1 MKRVVL
7 LLLLLI
13 LLPFAKA
20 ESTHS
25 WEHEFDN
32 GYITT
37 QPLLVEDSVFVRTSG
52 FWIGDERPQVSAF
65 EITSGDELWTYRS
78 DTTLQHDMS
87 PLMFVGSGDGVC
99 GSWQDLLI
107 VAWADG
113 KVTALN
119 PSNGELVWE
128 QQTEVNVLG
137 ITGQLGIDEDR
148 VVVPTRQGLSTFC
161 LEDGEQLLRV
171 DFEEIGWRNGVLV
184 SESGYHVGTEAGV
197 LYSVNRDGT
206 VSNSSIGDGKIRHAP
221 IETQHGLLI
230 HLQTATGSTLYLNNS
245 IIGNYGYSPAI
256 PLQYE
261 ERIFLATSNEWVSLS
276 CDNITCFEESKSTFH
291 SNGEMSMR
299 ILENNSVEIWVP
311 SNTPDG
317 GWGVFNRTSLQRMHT
332 TSFDTYTTAA
342 PGFSQGAIA
351 LGNDMGLLQVT
362 LFGVEESPGNPSSFS
377 LIEAFHYVLLLSSY
391 LLCCLFFATN
401 NKPRLW
407 KALTLFLLL
416 FTVAAV
422 PEMSAKWPT
431 FAESEAEA
439 TWDTEWPEEWRDTQ
453 IVVIEIDGKENVIGG
468 LNGYSNVY
476 ELTQAAS
483 VSLGISTDYEDQ
495 YLGLYLLSF
504 NGTEG
509 DGWEFT
515 LDGSRSNTGIVD
527 TAIDSD
533 SILRWRPA

>member
-7 LLLLLI
+7 LLLLVL
-13 LLPFAKA
+13 LLPFTKA
-20 ESTHS
+20 ESNYS
-25 WEHEFDN
+25 WEHEFEN

-37 QPLLVEDSVFVRTSG
+37 QPLVVEDSVYVRTSG

-65 EITSGDELWTYRS
+65 DLFSGDELWTFRS
-78 DTTLQHDMS
+78 ETTLQHDMS
-87 PLMFVGSGDGVC
+87 PLLFIESGSGTC
-99 GSWQDLLI
+99 GTWQNLLI

-119 PSNGELVWE
+119 PSNGVLVWE
-128 QQTEVNVLG
+128 HQTEVNVLG
-137 ITGQLGIDEDR
+137 ITGKLGIDEDR
-148 VVVPTRQGLSTFC
+148 VVVPTRQGLSALC
-161 LEDGEQLLRV
+161 LETGEQLLRV
-171 DFEEIGWRNGVLV
+171 EFQEVGWRNGVLI
-184 SESGYHVGTEAGV
+184 SESGYHVGTETGV

-206 VSNSSIGDGKIRHAP
+206 MTNTSIGDGKIRHAP

-245 IIGNYGYSPAI
+245 VLGTYGFSPAL
-256 PLQYE
+256 PLQYDD
-261 ERIFLATSNEWVSLS
+261 RIFLATSEEWISLR
-276 CDNITCFEESKSTFH
+276 CDNITCIEDSKSSFH
-291 SNGEMSMR
+291 SNGEMS
-299 ILENNSVEIWVP
+299 INHLKNGSIEIWIP

-317 GWGVFNRTSLQRMHT
+317 GWGVFNQTSQLRMHT
-332 TSFDTYTTAA
+332 TKFDTYTTAA
-342 PGFSQGAIA
+342 PGFSTAAMA
-351 LGNDMGLLQVT
+351 LGNDMGILQVT
-362 LFGVEESPGNPSSFS
+362 IFEGDRPTEDPSSFS
-377 LIEAFHYVLLLSSY
+377 LIETLHYALLLSSY
-391 LLCCLFFATN
+391 LLCCLFFATK
-401 NKPRLW
+401 NKPRFW

-416 FTVAAV
+416 FTLAAV
-422 PEMSAKWPT
+422 PEISTKWPT
-431 FAESEAEA
+431 LIEQDTEA
-439 TWDTEWPEEWRDTQ
+439 TWNAEWPEEWRNTQ
-453 IVVIEIDGKENVIGG
+453 IVIIEIDGTENVIGG

-483 VSLGISTDYEDQ
+483 ESLGISTEYEDQ

-515 LDGSRSNTGIVD
+515 LDGARSNTGIVD

>member
-7 LLLLLI
+7 LLLLVL
-13 LLPFAKA
+13 LLPFTKA
-20 ESTHS
+20 ESNYS
-25 WEHEFDN
+25 WEHEFEN

-37 QPLLVEDSVFVRTSG
+37 QPLVVEDSVYVRTSG

-65 EITSGDELWTYRS
+65 DLFSGDELWTFRS
-78 DTTLQHDMS
+78 ETTLQHDMS
-87 PLMFVGSGDGVC
+87 PLLFIESGSGTC
-99 GSWQDLLI
+99 GTWQNLLI

-119 PSNGELVWE
+119 PSNGVLVWE
-128 QQTEVNVLG
+128 HQTEVNVLG
-137 ITGQLGIDEDR
+137 ITGKLGIDEDR
-148 VVVPTRQGLSTFC
+148 VVVPTRQGLSALC
-161 LEDGEQLLRV
+161 LETGEQLLRV
-171 DFEEIGWRNGVLV
+171 EFQEVGWRNGVLI
-184 SESGYHVGTEAGV
+184 SESGYHVGTETGV

-206 VSNSSIGDGKIRHAP
+206 MTNTSIGDGKIRHAP

-230 HLQTATGSTLYLNNS
+230 HLQTTTGSTLYLNNS
-245 IIGNYGYSPAI
+245 VLGTYGFSPAL

-261 ERIFLATSNEWVSLS
+261 DRIFLATSEEWISLR
-276 CDNITCFEESKSTFH
+276 CDNITCIEDSKSSFH
-291 SNGEMSMR
+291 SNGEMS
-299 ILENNSVEIWVP
+299 INHLKNGSIEIWIP

-317 GWGVFNRTSLQRMHT
+317 GWGVFNQTSQLRMHT
-332 TSFDTYTTAA
+332 TKFDTYTTAA
-342 PGFSQGAIA
+342 PGFSTAAMA
-351 LGNDMGLLQVT
+351 LGNDMGILQVT
-362 LFGVEESPGNPSSFS
+362 IFEGESPTEDPSSFS
-377 LIEAFHYVLLLSSY
+377 LIETLHYALLLSSY
-391 LLCCLFFATN
+391 LLCCLFFATK
-401 NKPRLW
+401 NKPRFW

-416 FTVAAV
+416 FTLAAV
-422 PEMSAKWPT
+422 PEISTKWPT
-431 FAESEAEA
+431 LIEEDTEA
-439 TWDTEWPEEWRDTQ
+439 TWNAEWPEEWRNTQ
-453 IVVIEIDGKENVIGG
+453 IVIIEIDGTENVIGG

-483 VSLGISTDYEDQ
+483 ESLGISTEYEDQ

-515 LDGSRSNTGIVD
+515 LDGARSNTGIVD

>member
-107 VAWADG
+107 VAWSDG

-256 PLQYE
+256 PLQYG

-342 PGFSQGAIA
+342 TGFSQGAIA

-468 LNGYSNVY
+468 LNGHSNVY

-495 YLGLYLLSF
+495 YLGMYLLSF

>member
-342 PGFSQGAIA
+342 PGFSPGAIA

>member
-171 DFEEIGWRNGVLV
+171 DFEEIGWRNSVLV

-276 CDNITCFEESKSTFH
+276 CDNITCFEESKSSFH

-342 PGFSQGAIA
+342 PGFSPGAIA

-362 LFGVEESPGNPSSFS
+362 LFGVEESPENPSSFS

-401 NKPRLW
+401 NKPKLW

-468 LNGYSNVY
+468 LNGHSNVY

-483 VSLGISTDYEDQ
+483 SSLGISTDYEDQ

>member
-37 QPLLVEDSVFVRTSG
+37 QPLLVEDTVFVRTSG

-78 DTTLQHDMS
+78 ETTLQHDMS

-276 CDNITCFEESKSTFH
+276 CDNITCFEESKSSFH

-342 PGFSQGAIA
+342 PGFSQGVIA
-351 LGNDMGLLQVT
+351 LGNDMGLLQIS
-362 LFGVEESPGNPSSFS
+362 LFGVEESPENPSSFS

-468 LNGYSNVY
+468 LNGHSNVY

-483 VSLGISTDYEDQ
+483 SSLGISTDYEDQ

>member
-7 LLLLLI
+7 LLLLVL
-13 LLPFAKA
+13 LLPFTKA
-20 ESTHS
+20 ESNYS
-25 WEHEFDN
+25 WEHEFEN

-37 QPLLVEDSVFVRTSG
+37 QPLVVEDSVYVRTSG

-65 EITSGDELWTYRS
+65 DLFSGDELWTFRS
-78 DTTLQHDMS
+78 ETTLQHDMS
-87 PLMFVGSGDGVC
+87 PLLFIESGSGTC
-99 GSWQDLLI
+99 GTWQNLLI

-119 PSNGELVWE
+119 PSNGVLVWE
-128 QQTEVNVLG
+128 HQTEVNVLG
-137 ITGQLGIDEDR
+137 ITGKLGIDEDR
-148 VVVPTRQGLSTFC
+148 VVVPTRQGLSALC
-161 LEDGEQLLRV
+161 LETGEQLLRV
-171 DFEEIGWRNGVLV
+171 EFQEVGWRNGVLI
-184 SESGYHVGTEAGV
+184 SESGYHVGTETGV

-206 VSNSSIGDGKIRHAP
+206 MANTSIGDGKIRHAP

-245 IIGNYGYSPAI
+245 VLGTYGFSPAL
-256 PLQYE
+256 PLQYDD
-261 ERIFLATSNEWVSLS
+261 RIFLATSEEWISLR
-276 CDNITCFEESKSTFH
+276 CDNITCIEDSKSSFH
-291 SNGEMSMR
+291 SNGEMS
-299 ILENNSVEIWVP
+299 INHLKNGSLEIWNP

-317 GWGVFNRTSLQRMHT
+317 GWGVFNQTSQLRMHT
-332 TSFDTYTTAA
+332 TKFDTYTTAA
-342 PGFSQGAIA
+342 PGFSTAAMA
-351 LGNDMGLLQVT
+351 LGNDMGILQVT
-362 LFGVEESPGNPSSFS
+362 IFEGDRPTEDPSSFS
-377 LIEAFHYVLLLSSY
+377 LIETLHYALLLSSY
-391 LLCCLFFATN
+391 LLCCLFFATK
-401 NKPRLW
+401 NKPRFW

-416 FTVAAV
+416 FTLAAV
-422 PEMSAKWPT
+422 PEISTKWPT
-431 FAESEAEA
+431 LIEEDTEA
-439 TWDTEWPEEWRDTQ
+439 TWNAEWPEEWRNTQ
-453 IVVIEIDGKENVIGG
+453 IVIIEIDGTENVIGG

-483 VSLGISTDYEDQ
+483 ESLGISTEYEDQ

-515 LDGSRSNTGIVD
+515 LDGARSNTGIVD

>member
-256 PLQYE
+256 PLQYG

-342 PGFSQGAIA
+342 PGFSPGAIA

-362 LFGVEESPGNPSSFS
+362 LFGVEESPENPSSFS

-468 LNGYSNVY
+468 LNGHSNVY

-483 VSLGISTDYEDQ
+483 SSLGISTDYEDQ

>member
-7 LLLLLI
+7 LLLPLI

-25 WEHEFDN
+25 WEYEFEN

-78 DTTLQHDMS
+78 ETTLQHDMS

-99 GSWQDLLI
+99 GSWQDILI

-206 VSNSSIGDGKIRHAP
+206 ISNSSIGDGKIRHAP

-276 CDNITCFEESKSTFH
+276 CDNITCFEESKSSFH

-299 ILENNSVEIWVP
+299 IRENNSVEIWVP

-317 GWGVFNRTSLQRMHT
+317 GWGVFNRMSLQRMHT

-342 PGFSQGAIA
+342 PGFSPGAIA

-422 PEMSAKWPT
+422 PEMSAKWAT

-468 LNGYSNVY
+468 LNGHSNVY

-483 VSLGISTDYEDQ
+483 SSLGISTDYEDQ

>member
-7 LLLLLI
+7 LSLLLF

-20 ESTHS
+20 ESNHS
-25 WEHEFDN
+25 WEHEFEN

-52 FWIGDERPQVSAF
+52 FWMGDERPQVSAF

-78 DTTLQHDMS
+78 ETTLQHDMS
-87 PLMFVGSGDGVC
+87 PLMFVEAGSGVC
-99 GSWQDLLI
+99 GVWQDILI

-113 KVTALN
+113 KVTALDS
-119 PSNGELVWE
+119 SNGELVWE

-137 ITGQLGIDEDR
+137 ITGKLGIDGDR

-161 LEDGEQLLRV
+161 LDDGAQLLRV
-171 DFEEIGWRNGVLV
+171 EFEEIGWRNGVLV

-206 VSNSSIGDGKIRHAP
+206 MTNSSIGDGKIRHAP
-221 IETQHGLLI
+221 IETQHGLVI
-230 HLQTATGSTLYLNNS
+230 HLQTATGSVLYLNNS
-245 IIGNYGYSPAI
+245 IIGNYGSSPAI
-256 PLQYE
+256 PLQFE
-261 ERIFLATSNEWVSLS
+261 DHIFLATSNEWVSLS
-276 CDNITCFEESKSTFH
+276 CNDITCLEESRSSFH

-299 ILENNSVEIWVP
+299 TLKNNSVEIWVP

-332 TSFDTYTTAA
+332 TSFDSYTTAA
-342 PGFSQGAIA
+342 PGFSSAAMA

-362 LFGVEESPGNPSSFS
+362 VFDSDETIEPESTFS
-377 LIEAFHYVLLLSSY
+377 LIEALHYVLLLSSY

-401 NKPRLW
+401 NKPKLL
-407 KALTLFLLL
+407 KAFTMFLLL
-416 FTVAAV
+416 FTLAVV
-422 PEMSAKWPT
+422 PEISAKWPT
-431 FAESEAEA
+431 LAESDAEA
-439 TWDTEWPEEWRDTQ
+439 TWDAEWPEEWRDTQ
-453 IVVIEIDGKENVIGG
+453 IVVIEIDGTENVIGG
-468 LNGYSNVY
+468 LSGYSNVY
-476 ELTQAAS
+476 ELTQAATL
-483 VSLGISTDYEDQ
+483 SLGISTEYEDQ

-515 LDGSRSNTGIVD
+515 IDGSRPNTGIVD
-527 TAIDSD
+527 TTIDSD

>member
-342 PGFSQGAIA
+342 PGFSPGAIA

-468 LNGYSNVY
+468 LNGHSNVY

-495 YLGLYLLSF
+495 YLGMYLLSF

>member
-1 MKRVVL
+1 MKRVVFLSL
-7 LLLLLI
+7 LLF

-25 WEHEFDN
+25 WEHEFEN

-52 FWIGDERPQVSAF
+52 FWMGDERPQVSAF
-65 EITSGDELWTYRS
+65 EIISGDELWTYRS
-78 DTTLQHDMS
+78 ETTLQHDMS
-87 PLMFVGSGDGVC
+87 PLMFVEAGSGAC
-99 GSWQDLLI
+99 GSWEDLLI

-137 ITGQLGIDEDR
+137 ITGKLGIDEDR
-148 VVVPTRQGLSTFC
+148 VVVPTREGLSTFC
-161 LEDGEQLLRV
+161 FEDGEQLLRV
-171 DFEEIGWRNGVLV
+171 EFEEIGWRNGVLV
-184 SESGYHVGTEAGV
+184 SASGYHVGTEAGI

-206 VSNSSIGDGKIRHAP
+206 VANFSIGDGKIRHAP

-256 PLQYE
+256 PLQHGE
-261 ERIFLATSNEWVSLS
+261 NIFLATSAEWISLS
-276 CDNITCFEESKSTFH
+276 CGSVTCFEESKITFH
-291 SNGEMSMR
+291 SNGEMSIR
-299 ILENNSVEIWVP
+299 TLENNSIELWVP
-311 SNTPDG
+311 SNTPEG

-342 PGFSQGAIA
+342 PGFSPAAMA

-362 LFGVEESPGNPSSFS
+362 VFDNVETIHQESSFS
-377 LIEAFHYVLLLSSY
+377 LIEALHYVLLLSSY

-422 PEMSAKWPT
+422 PEISAKWPT
-431 FAESEAEA
+431 FAESDTEA

-453 IVVIEIDGKENVIGG
+453 IVVIEIDGTENAIGG
-468 LNGYSNVY
+468 LSGYSNVY

-483 VSLGISTDYEDQ
+483 ASLGISTEYEDQ

-527 TAIDSD
+527 TTIDSD

>member
-7 LLLLLI
+7 LSLLLF

-20 ESTHS
+20 ESNHS
-25 WEHEFDN
+25 WEHEFEN

-52 FWIGDERPQVSAF
+52 FWMGDERPQVSAF

-78 DTTLQHDMS
+78 ETTLQHDMS
-87 PLMFVGSGDGVC
+87 PLMFVEAGSGVC
-99 GSWQDLLI
+99 GVWQDLLI

-113 KVTALN
+113 KVTALDS
-119 PSNGELVWE
+119 SNGELVWE

-137 ITGQLGIDEDR
+137 ITGKLGIDGDR

-161 LEDGEQLLRV
+161 LDDGAQLLRV
-171 DFEEIGWRNGVLV
+171 EFEEIGWRNGVLV

-206 VSNSSIGDGKIRHAP
+206 MTNSSIGDGKIRHAP
-221 IETQHGLLI
+221 IETQHGLVI
-230 HLQTATGSTLYLNNS
+230 HLQTATGSVLYLNNS
-245 IIGNYGYSPAI
+245 IIGNYGSSPAM
-256 PLQYE
+256 PLQFE
-261 ERIFLATSNEWVSLS
+261 DHIFLATSNEWVSLS
-276 CDNITCFEESKSTFH
+276 CNDITCLEESRSSFH

-299 ILENNSVEIWVP
+299 TLKNNSVEIWVP

-332 TSFDTYTTAA
+332 TSFDSYTTAA
-342 PGFSQGAIA
+342 PGFSSAAMA

-362 LFGVEESPGNPSSFS
+362 VFDSDETIEPESTFS
-377 LIEAFHYVLLLSSY
+377 LIEALHYVLLLSSY

-401 NKPRLW
+401 NKPKLL
-407 KALTLFLLL
+407 KAFTMFLLL
-416 FTVAAV
+416 FTLAVV
-422 PEMSAKWPT
+422 PEISAKWPT
-431 FAESEAEA
+431 LAESDAEA
-439 TWDTEWPEEWRDTQ
+439 TWDAEWPEEWRDTQ
-453 IVVIEIDGKENVIGG
+453 IVVIEIDGTENVIGG
-468 LNGYSNVY
+468 LSGYSNVY
-476 ELTQAAS
+476 ELTQAATL
-483 VSLGISTDYEDQ
+483 SLGISTEYEDQ

-504 NGTEG
+504 NETEG

-515 LDGSRSNTGIVD
+515 IDGSRPNTGIVD
-527 TAIDSD
+527 TTIDSD

>member
-7 LLLLLI
+7 LSLLLF

-20 ESTHS
+20 ESNHS
-25 WEHEFDN
+25 WEHEFEN

-52 FWIGDERPQVSAF
+52 FWMGDERPQVSAF

-78 DTTLQHDMS
+78 ETTLQHDMS
-87 PLMFVGSGDGVC
+87 PLMFVEAGSGVC
-99 GSWQDLLI
+99 GVWQDLLI

-119 PSNGELVWE
+119 PSNGEPVWE

-137 ITGQLGIDEDR
+137 ITGKLGIDGDR

-161 LEDGEQLLRV
+161 LDDGAQLLRV
-171 DFEEIGWRNGVLV
+171 EFEEIGWRNGVLV

-206 VSNSSIGDGKIRHAP
+206 MTNSSIGDGKIRHAP
-221 IETQHGLLI
+221 IETQHGLII
-230 HLQTATGSTLYLNNS
+230 HLQTATGSVLYLNNS
-245 IIGNYGYSPAI
+245 IIGNYGSSPAI
-256 PLQYE
+256 PLQFE
-261 ERIFLATSNEWVSLS
+261 DHIFLATSNEWVSLS
-276 CDNITCFEESKSTFH
+276 CNDITCLEESRSSFH

-299 ILENNSVEIWVP
+299 TLKNNSVEIWVP

-332 TSFDTYTTAA
+332 TSFDSYTTAA
-342 PGFSQGAIA
+342 PGFSSAAMA

-362 LFGVEESPGNPSSFS
+362 VFDSDETIEPESTFS
-377 LIEAFHYVLLLSSY
+377 LIEALHYVLLLSSY

-401 NKPRLW
+401 NKPKLL
-407 KALTLFLLL
+407 KAFTMFLLL
-416 FTVAAV
+416 FTLAVV
-422 PEMSAKWPT
+422 PEISAKWPT
-431 FAESEAEA
+431 LAESDAEA
-439 TWDTEWPEEWRDTQ
+439 TWDAEWPEEWRDTQ
-453 IVVIEIDGKENVIGG
+453 IVVIEIDGTENVIGG
-468 LNGYSNVY
+468 LSGYSNVY
-476 ELTQAAS
+476 ELTQAATL
-483 VSLGISTDYEDQ
+483 SLGISTEYEDQ

-515 LDGSRSNTGIVD
+515 IDGSRSNTGIVD
-527 TAIDSD
+527 TTIDSD

>member
-7 LLLLLI
+7 LSLLLF

-20 ESTHS
+20 ESNHS
-25 WEHEFDN
+25 WEHEFEN

-52 FWIGDERPQVSAF
+52 FWMGDERPQVSAF

-78 DTTLQHDMS
+78 ETTLQHDMS
-87 PLMFVGSGDGVC
+87 PLMFVEAGSGVC
-99 GSWQDLLI
+99 GVWQDLLI

-113 KVTALN
+113 KVTALDS
-119 PSNGELVWE
+119 SNGELVWE

-137 ITGQLGIDEDR
+137 ITGKLGIDGDR

-161 LEDGEQLLRV
+161 LDDGAQLLRV
-171 DFEEIGWRNGVLV
+171 EFEEIGWRNGVLV

-206 VSNSSIGDGKIRHAP
+206 MTNSSIGDGKIRHAP
-221 IETQHGLLI
+221 IETQHGLVI
-230 HLQTATGSTLYLNNS
+230 HLQTATGSVLYLNNS
-245 IIGNYGYSPAI
+245 IIGNYGSSPAI
-256 PLQYE
+256 PLQFE
-261 ERIFLATSNEWVSLS
+261 DHIFLATSNEWVSLS
-276 CDNITCFEESKSTFH
+276 CNDITCLEESRSSFH

-299 ILENNSVEIWVP
+299 TLKNNSVEIWVP

-332 TSFDTYTTAA
+332 TSFDSYTTAA
-342 PGFSQGAIA
+342 PGFSSAAMA

-362 LFGVEESPGNPSSFS
+362 VFDSDETIEPESTFS
-377 LIEAFHYVLLLSSY
+377 LIEALHYVLLLSSY

-401 NKPRLW
+401 NKPKLL
-407 KALTLFLLL
+407 KAFTMFLLL
-416 FTVAAV
+416 FTLAVV
-422 PEMSAKWPT
+422 PEISAKWPT
-431 FAESEAEA
+431 LAESDAEA
-439 TWDTEWPEEWRDTQ
+439 TWDAEWPEEWRDTQ
-453 IVVIEIDGKENVIGG
+453 IVVIEIDGTENVIGG
-468 LNGYSNVY
+468 LSGYSNVY
-476 ELTQAAS
+476 ELTQAATL
-483 VSLGISTDYEDQ
+483 SLGISTEYEDQ

-504 NGTEG
+504 NETEG

-515 LDGSRSNTGIVD
+515 IDGSRPNTGIVD
-527 TAIDSD
+527 TTIDSD

>member
-7 LLLLLI
+7 LSLLLF

-20 ESTHS
+20 ESNHS
-25 WEHEFDN
+25 WEHEFEN

-52 FWIGDERPQVSAF
+52 FWMGDERPQVSAF

-78 DTTLQHDMS
+78 ETTLQHDMS
-87 PLMFVGSGDGVC
+87 PLLFVEAGSGVC
-99 GSWQDLLI
+99 GVWQDLLI

-113 KVTALN
+113 KVTALDS
-119 PSNGELVWE
+119 SNGELVWE

-137 ITGQLGIDEDR
+137 ITGKLGIDGDR

-161 LEDGEQLLRV
+161 LDDGAQLLRV
-171 DFEEIGWRNGVLV
+171 EFEEIGWRNGVLV

-206 VSNSSIGDGKIRHAP
+206 MTNSSIGDGKIRHAP
-221 IETQHGLLI
+221 IETQHGLII
-230 HLQTATGSTLYLNNS
+230 HLQTATGSVLYLNNS
-245 IIGNYGYSPAI
+245 IIGNYGSSPAI
-256 PLQYE
+256 PLQFE
-261 ERIFLATSNEWVSLS
+261 DHIFLATSNEWVSLS
-276 CDNITCFEESKSTFH
+276 CNDITCLEESRSSFH

-299 ILENNSVEIWVP
+299 TLKNNSVEIWVP

-332 TSFDTYTTAA
+332 TSFDSYTTAA
-342 PGFSQGAIA
+342 PGFSSAAMA

-362 LFGVEESPGNPSSFS
+362 VFDSDETIEPESTFS
-377 LIEAFHYVLLLSSY
+377 LIEALHYVLLLSSY

-401 NKPRLW
+401 NKPKLL
-407 KALTLFLLL
+407 KAFTMFLLL
-416 FTVAAV
+416 FTLAVV
-422 PEMSAKWPT
+422 PEISAKWPT
-431 FAESEAEA
+431 LAESDAEA
-439 TWDTEWPEEWRDTQ
+439 TWDAEWPEEWRDTQ
-453 IVVIEIDGKENVIGG
+453 IVVIEIDGTENVIGG
-468 LNGYSNVY
+468 LSGYSNVY
-476 ELTQAAS
+476 ELTQAATL
-483 VSLGISTDYEDQ
+483 SLGISTEYEDQ

-504 NGTEG
+504 NETEG

-515 LDGSRSNTGIVD
+515 IDGSRPNTGIVD
-527 TAIDSD
+527 TTIDSD

>member
-7 LLLLLI
+7 LSLLLF

-20 ESTHS
+20 ESNHS
-25 WEHEFDN
+25 WEHEFEN

-52 FWIGDERPQVSAF
+52 FWMGDERPQVSAF

-78 DTTLQHDMS
+78 ETTLQHDMS
-87 PLMFVGSGDGVC
+87 PLMFVEAGSGVC
-99 GSWQDLLI
+99 GVWQDILI

-113 KVTALN
+113 KVTALDS
-119 PSNGELVWE
+119 SNGELVWE

-137 ITGQLGIDEDR
+137 ITGKLGIDEDR

-161 LEDGEQLLRV
+161 LDDGRQLLRV
-171 DFEEIGWRNGVLV
+171 EFEEIGWRNGVLV

-206 VSNSSIGDGKIRHAP
+206 MTNSSIGDGKIRHAP
-221 IETQHGLLI
+221 IETQHGLVI
-230 HLQTATGSTLYLNNS
+230 HLQTATGSVLYLNNS
-245 IIGNYGYSPAI
+245 IIGNYGFSPAI
-256 PLQYE
+256 PLQFE
-261 ERIFLATSNEWVSLS
+261 DHIFLATSNEWVSLS
-276 CDNITCFEESKSTFH
+276 CNDITCLEESRSSFH

-299 ILENNSVEIWVP
+299 TLKNNSIEIWVP

-332 TSFDTYTTAA
+332 TSFDSYTTAA
-342 PGFSQGAIA
+342 PGFSSAAMA

-362 LFGVEESPGNPSSFS
+362 VFDSDETIEPESTFS
-377 LIEAFHYVLLLSSY
+377 LIEALHYVLLLSSY

-401 NKPRLW
+401 NKPKLL
-407 KALTLFLLL
+407 KAFTMFLLL
-416 FTVAAV
+416 FTLAVV
-422 PEMSAKWPT
+422 PEISAKWPT
-431 FAESEAEA
+431 LAESDAEA
-439 TWDTEWPEEWRDTQ
+439 TWDAEWPEEWRDTQ
-453 IVVIEIDGKENVIGG
+453 IVVIELDGTENVIGG
-468 LNGYSNVY
+468 LSGYSNVY
-476 ELTQAAS
+476 ELTQAATL
-483 VSLGISTDYEDQ
+483 SLGISTEYEDQ

-504 NGTEG
+504 NETEG

-515 LDGSRSNTGIVD
+515 IDGSRPNTGIVD
-527 TAIDSD
+527 TTIDSD

>member
-78 DTTLQHDMS
+78 ETTLQHDMS

-171 DFEEIGWRNGVLV
+171 DFEEIGWRNSVLV

-276 CDNITCFEESKSTFH
+276 CDNITCFEESKSSFH

-342 PGFSQGAIA
+342 PGFSPGAIA

-468 LNGYSNVY
+468 LNGHSNVY

-483 VSLGISTDYEDQ
+483 SSLGISTDYEDQ

>member
-1 MKRVVL
+1 MKRVVCL
-7 LLLLLI
+7 LLLLF
-13 LLPFAKA
+13 LLPSAKA

-25 WEHEFDN
+25 WEHEFEN

-52 FWIGDERPQVSAF
+52 FWMGDERPQVSAF
-65 EITSGDELWTYRS
+65 DIKSGDELWTYRS
-78 DTTLQHDMS
+78 ETTLQHDMS
-87 PLMFVGSGDGVC
+87 PLMFVEDGSGTC
-99 GSWQDLLI
+99 GSWQDLLV

-119 PSNGELVWE
+119 PSNGDLVWE

-137 ITGQLGIDEDR
+137 ITGKLGIDDDR
-148 VVVPTRQGLSTFC
+148 VVVPTREGLSTFC
-161 LEDGEQLLRV
+161 FEDGEQLLRV
-171 DFEEIGWRNGVLV
+171 EFEEIGWRNGVLV
-184 SESGYHVGTEAGV
+184 SESGYHVGTEVGV

-206 VSNSSIGDGKIRHAP
+206 VTNFSIGDGKIRHAP

-230 HLQTATGSTLYLNNS
+230 HLQTATGSVLYLNNS

-256 PLQYE
+256 PLQYDE
-261 ERIFLATSNEWVSLS
+261 NIFLATSEEWISLS
-276 CDNITCFEESKSTFH
+276 CDDIGCFEESKRSFH
-291 SNGEMSMR
+291 SNGEMSIR
-299 ILENNSVEIWVP
+299 TLENNSIELWVP

-342 PGFSQGAIA
+342 PGFSPAAMA

-362 LFGVEESPGNPSSFS
+362 VFDNVETIEQESSFS
-377 LIEAFHYVLLLSSY
+377 LIEALHYVLLLSSY

-422 PEMSAKWPT
+422 PEISANWPT
-431 FAESEAEA
+431 LAESDTEA

-453 IVVIEIDGKENVIGG
+453 IVVIEIDGTENAIGG
-468 LNGYSNVY
+468 LSGYSNVY

-483 VSLGISTDYEDQ
+483 ASLGISTEYEDQ

-527 TAIDSD
+527 TTIDSD

>member
-184 SESGYHVGTEAGV
+184 SESGYHVGTETGV

-276 CDNITCFEESKSTFH
+276 CDNITCFEESKSSFH

-342 PGFSQGAIA
+342 PGFSPGAIA

-362 LFGVEESPGNPSSFS
+362 LFGVEESPENPSSFS

-407 KALTLFLLL
+407 KALTLFFLL

>member
-7 LLLLLI
+7 LSLLLF

-20 ESTHS
+20 ESNHS
-25 WEHEFDN
+25 WEHEFEN

-52 FWIGDERPQVSAF
+52 FWMGDERPQVSAF

-78 DTTLQHDMS
+78 ETTLQHDMS
-87 PLMFVGSGDGVC
+87 PLMFVEAGSGVC
-99 GSWQDLLI
+99 GVWQDILI

-113 KVTALN
+113 KVTALDS
-119 PSNGELVWE
+119 SNGELVWE

-137 ITGQLGIDEDR
+137 ITGKLGIDGDR

-161 LEDGEQLLRV
+161 LDDGAQLLRV
-171 DFEEIGWRNGVLV
+171 EFEEIGWRNGVLV

-206 VSNSSIGDGKIRHAP
+206 MTNSSIGDGKIRHAP

-230 HLQTATGSTLYLNNS
+230 HLQTATGSVLYLNNS
-245 IIGNYGYSPAI
+245 IIGNYGSSPAI
-256 PLQYE
+256 PLQFE
-261 ERIFLATSNEWVSLS
+261 DHIFLATSNEWVSLS
-276 CDNITCFEESKSTFH
+276 CNDITCLEESRSSFH

-299 ILENNSVEIWVP
+299 TLKNNSVEIWVP

-332 TSFDTYTTAA
+332 TSFDSYTTAA
-342 PGFSQGAIA
+342 PGFSSAAMA

-362 LFGVEESPGNPSSFS
+362 VFDSDETIEPESTFS
-377 LIEAFHYVLLLSSY
+377 LIEALHYVLLLSSY

-401 NKPRLW
+401 NKPKLL
-407 KALTLFLLL
+407 KAFTMFLLL
-416 FTVAAV
+416 FTLAVV
-422 PEMSAKWPT
+422 PEISAKWPT
-431 FAESEAEA
+431 LAESDAEA
-439 TWDTEWPEEWRDTQ
+439 TWDAEWPEEWRDTQ
-453 IVVIEIDGKENVIGG
+453 IVVIEIDGTENVIGG
-468 LNGYSNVY
+468 LSGYSNVY
-476 ELTQAAS
+476 ELTQAATL
-483 VSLGISTDYEDQ
+483 SLGISTEYEDQ

-504 NGTEG
+504 NETEG

-515 LDGSRSNTGIVD
+515 IDGSRPNTGIVD
-527 TAIDSD
+527 TTIDSD

>member
-256 PLQYE
+256 PLQYG

-342 PGFSQGAIA
+342 PGFSPGAIA

-468 LNGYSNVY
+468 LNGHSNVY

-483 VSLGISTDYEDQ
+483 SSLGISTDYEDQ
-495 YLGLYLLSF
+495 YLGMYLLSF

>member
-7 LLLLLI
+7 LLLLVL
-13 LLPFAKA
+13 LLPFTKA
-20 ESTHS
+20 ESNYS
-25 WEHEFDN
+25 WEHEFEN

-37 QPLLVEDSVFVRTSG
+37 QPLIVEDSVYVRTSG

-65 EITSGDELWTYRS
+65 DLFSGDELWTFRS
-78 DTTLQHDMS
+78 ETTLQHDMS
-87 PLMFVGSGDGVC
+87 PLLFIESGSGTC
-99 GSWQDLLI
+99 GTWQNLLI

-119 PSNGELVWE
+119 PSNGVLVWE
-128 QQTEVNVLG
+128 HQTEVNVLG
-137 ITGQLGIDEDR
+137 ITGELGLDEDR
-148 VVVPTRQGLSTFC
+148 VVVPTRQGLSALC
-161 LEDGEQLLRV
+161 LETGEQLLRV
-171 DFEEIGWRNGVLV
+171 EFQEVGWRNGVLI
-184 SESGYHVGTEAGV
+184 SESGYHVGTETGV

-206 VSNSSIGDGKIRHAP
+206 MTNTSIGDGKIRHAP

-230 HLQTATGSTLYLNNS
+230 HLQTTTGSTLYLNNS
-245 IIGNYGYSPAI
+245 VLGTYGFSPAL

-261 ERIFLATSNEWVSLS
+261 DRIFLATSEEWISLR
-276 CDNITCFEESKSTFH
+276 CDNITCIEDSKSSFH
-291 SNGEMSMR
+291 ANGEVS
-299 ILENNSVEIWVP
+299 INHLKNGSLEIWIP

-317 GWGVFNRTSLQRMHT
+317 GWGVFNQTSQLRMHT
-332 TSFDTYTTAA
+332 TKFDTYTTAA
-342 PGFSQGAIA
+342 PGFSTAAMA
-351 LGNDMGLLQVT
+351 LGNDMGILQVT
-362 LFGVEESPGNPSSFS
+362 IFEGDRPTEKTSSFS
-377 LIEAFHYVLLLSSY
+377 LIETLHYALLLSSY
-391 LLCCLFFATN
+391 LLCCLFFATK
-401 NKPRLW
+401 NKPRFW

-416 FTVAAV
+416 FTLAAV
-422 PEMSAKWPT
+422 PEVSTKWPT
-431 FAESEAEA
+431 LIEQDTEA
-439 TWDTEWPEEWRDTQ
+439 TWNPEWPEEWRDTQ
-453 IVVIEIDGKENVIGG
+453 IVIIEIDGTENVIGG

-483 VSLGISTDYEDQ
+483 ESLGISTEYEDQ

-515 LDGSRSNTGIVD
+515 LDGARSNTGIVD

>member
-7 LLLLLI
+7 LLLLVL
-13 LLPFAKA
+13 LLPFTKA
-20 ESTHS
+20 ESNYS
-25 WEHEFDN
+25 WEHEFEN

-37 QPLLVEDSVFVRTSG
+37 QPLVLEDSVYVRTSG

-65 EITSGDELWTYRS
+65 DLFSGDELWTFRS
-78 DTTLQHDMS
+78 ETTLQHDMS
-87 PLMFVGSGDGVC
+87 PLLFIESGSGTC
-99 GSWQDLLI
+99 GTWQNLLI

-119 PSNGELVWE
+119 PSNGVLVWE
-128 QQTEVNVLG
+128 HQTEVNVLG
-137 ITGQLGIDEDR
+137 ITGKLGIDEDR
-148 VVVPTRQGLSTFC
+148 VVVPTRQGLSALC
-161 LEDGEQLLRV
+161 LETGEQLLRV
-171 DFEEIGWRNGVLV
+171 EFQEVGWRNGVLI
-184 SESGYHVGTEAGV
+184 SESGYHVGTETGV

-206 VSNSSIGDGKIRHAP
+206 MTNTSIGDGKIRHAP

-230 HLQTATGSTLYLNNS
+230 HLQTTTGSTLYLNNS
-245 IIGNYGYSPAI
+245 VLGTYGFSPAL

-261 ERIFLATSNEWVSLS
+261 DRIFLATSEEWISLR
-276 CDNITCFEESKSTFH
+276 CDNITCIEDSKSSFH
-291 SNGEMSMR
+291 SNGEMS
-299 ILENNSVEIWVP
+299 INHLKNGSIEIWIP

-317 GWGVFNRTSLQRMHT
+317 GWGVFNQTSQLRMHT
-332 TSFDTYTTAA
+332 TKFDTYTTAA
-342 PGFSQGAIA
+342 PGFSTAAMA
-351 LGNDMGLLQVT
+351 LGNDMGILQVT
-362 LFGVEESPGNPSSFS
+362 IFEGDRPTEDPSSFS
-377 LIEAFHYVLLLSSY
+377 LIETLHYALLLSSY
-391 LLCCLFFATN
+391 LLCCLFFATK
-401 NKPRLW
+401 NKPRFW

-416 FTVAAV
+416 FTLAAV
-422 PEMSAKWPT
+422 PEISTKWPT
-431 FAESEAEA
+431 LIEEDTEA
-439 TWDTEWPEEWRDTQ
+439 TWNAEWPEEWRNTQ
-453 IVVIEIDGKENVIGG
+453 IVIIEIDGTENVIGG

-483 VSLGISTDYEDQ
+483 ESLGISTEYEDQ

-515 LDGSRSNTGIVD
+515 LDGARSNTGIVD

>member
-7 LLLLLI
+7 LLLLVF
-13 LLPFAKA
+13 LLPFTKA
-20 ESTHS
+20 ESNYS
-25 WEHEFDN
+25 WEHEFEN

-37 QPLLVEDSVFVRTSG
+37 QPLIVEDSVYVRTSG

-65 EITSGDELWTYRS
+65 DLFSGDELWTFRS
-78 DTTLQHDMS
+78 ETTLQHDMS
-87 PLMFVGSGDGVC
+87 PLLFIESGSGTC
-99 GSWQDLLI
+99 GTWQNLLI

-119 PSNGELVWE
+119 PSNGALVWE
-128 QQTEVNVLG
+128 HQTEVNVLG
-137 ITGQLGIDEDR
+137 ITGKLGLDEDR
-148 VVVPTRQGLSTFC
+148 VVVPTRQGLSALC
-161 LEDGEQLLRV
+161 LETGEQLLRV
-171 DFEEIGWRNGVLV
+171 EFQEVGWRNGVLI
-184 SESGYHVGTEAGV
+184 SESGYHVGTETGV

-206 VSNSSIGDGKIRHAP
+206 MTNTSIGDGKIRHAP

-230 HLQTATGSTLYLNNS
+230 HLQTTTGSTLYLNNS
-245 IIGNYGYSPAI
+245 VLGTYGFSPAL

-261 ERIFLATSNEWVSLS
+261 DHIFLATSEEWISLR
-276 CDNITCFEESKSTFH
+276 CDNITCIEDSKSSFH
-291 SNGEMSMR
+291 ANGEVS
-299 ILENNSVEIWVP
+299 INHLKNGSLEIWIP

-317 GWGVFNRTSLQRMHT
+317 GWGVFNQTSQLRMHT
-332 TSFDTYTTAA
+332 TKFDTYTTAA
-342 PGFSQGAIA
+342 PGFSTAAMA
-351 LGNDMGLLQVT
+351 LGNDMGILQVT
-362 LFGVEESPGNPSSFS
+362 IFEDDRPTEKTSSFS
-377 LIEAFHYVLLLSSY
+377 LIETLHYALLLSSY
-391 LLCCLFFATN
+391 LLCCLFFATK
-401 NKPRLW
+401 NKPRFW

-416 FTVAAV
+416 FTLAAV
-422 PEMSAKWPT
+422 PEVSTKWPT
-431 FAESEAEA
+431 LIEQDTEA
-439 TWDTEWPEEWRDTQ
+439 TWNPEWPEEWRNTQ
-453 IVVIEIDGKENVIGG
+453 IVIIEIDGTENVIGG

-483 VSLGISTDYEDQ
+483 ESLGISTEYEDQ

-515 LDGSRSNTGIVD
+515 LDGARSNTGIVD